1 MPQSSM
7 PPTKTSLRKIK
18 DELEFA
24 YEGFE
29 LLKQKREILVAEIM
43 KDINRTR
50 QVEKN
55 VAEGFSRL
63 YREYKNAAVEMGTGT
78 LLMKSL
84 SERRRY
90 FARMSFTRFMGQQI
104 PYVDLQVKKIA
115 LYSGMH
121 GTSVSYDAV
130 KIEGQN
136 LLADMAQY
144 ASLCTRILLLSE
156 ELKKVQRRVNA
167 LENIMIPENEEEKKY
182 ITERLEEIE
191 REEFFVKK
199 LLKQRQK

>member
-1 MPQSSM
+1 MPQFSM

-50 QVEKN
+50 QVEKK
-55 VAEGFSRL
+55 VIEGFTRF

-78 LLMKSL
+78 LVMKSL

-90 FARMSFTRFMGQQI
+90 FARMSHSRFMGQHI
-104 PYVDLQVKKIA
+104 PYVDLQVKKMA

-130 KIEGQN
+130 KLEGRE
-136 LLADMAQY
+136 LLSDLARY
-144 ASLCTRILLLSE
+144 ASFCTRIVLLSE

-167 LENIMIPENEEEKKY
+167 LENIVIPKNEEEKKY
-182 ITERLEEIE
+182 ITERLEEME

-199 LLKQRQK
+199 LLKQKQS